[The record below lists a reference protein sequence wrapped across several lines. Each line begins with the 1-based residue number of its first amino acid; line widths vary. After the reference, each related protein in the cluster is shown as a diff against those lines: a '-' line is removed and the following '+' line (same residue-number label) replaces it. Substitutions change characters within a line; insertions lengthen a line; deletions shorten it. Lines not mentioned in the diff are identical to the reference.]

1 MLLTIHAKQPS
12 TGSSEPNPLQTVP
25 HHHSSI
31 FPPKVTPPQPPSSSL
46 QVWTKST
53 KPGFRNLC
61 LWKEFIDFVLRLF
74 SSFLKSSLWPIRH
87 QITLSVS
94 RPCYIASWWRIT
106 IAIFYSFVQF
116 SNEIYPW
123 ALPDL
128 VGNNWVCNCGW
139 VGVVRCYLVITQRHT
154 YCYSPGVVDIV
165 RRFCEAKRAS
175 FNVH

>member
-1 MLLTIHAKQPS
+1 MLLTIHAKLPS

-94 RPCYIASWWRIT
+94 KPCYIASWWRIT
-106 IAIFYSFVQF
+106 IAIFSSFV
-116 SNEIYPW
+116 
-123 ALPDL
+123 L
-128 VGNNWVCNCGW
+128 C
-139 VGVVRCYLVITQRHT
+139 VVRCYLVITQRHT